1 MVKIKKIISIVLV
14 AALCFT
20 MVPLKV
26 NAKKEETVKE
36 FKEIKTIED
45 LYGMNNHPKGNYRLM
60 NDIDISAETAK
71 GGSWDTGHGWT
82 PLKEFYGEFDGNG
95 HRIKG
100 MHIYGNPGR
109 YVGLFSEVS
118 GKVYNL
124 GMTDVEI
131 EDLEEDKDYDIGAI
145 AGRLY
150 GSISK
155 CYSSG
160 KLVCPATTNR
170 SNEIA
175 CGGIVGEYEGCSWID
190 SCYNA
195 LDIVDSDNECKVS
208 IGGIAGCPFYVDD
221 DYYDDYGIERCYNVG
236 RVSGMAIC
244 DSDYYGCSSNYY
256 LSGTAA
262 DGDSYA
268 TVLTP
273 TQMSIQ
279 NMYLGFDLENTW
291 EIDLNSSYKY
301 PQLKEN
307 RQQRV
312 EGISIESLPNKLIYA
327 QGEDIDTDGGTV
339 KIIYEGGYSTTILL
353 TKDMLSDYDMTKTGT
368 QNIKVNYGGK
378 TVEFQIKI
386 NGIDVTDIS
395 ISGNNSIIKGDQAK
409 LSVNV
414 VPANATNKEIT
425 WSSSDESKA
434 VVDAE
439 GNVKA
444 LAAGDVVITATSS
457 NGVSASYNIKIISPC
472 VLLIIDDAEFT
483 LYKGDTKEIKTKL
496 SPIDTT
502 DTVVWS
508 SSNKNIVS
516 VDNAGKITAISPGQ
530 AKITA
535 KAGGNPDAKDSCMIT
550 VKQKLNSFYIVGVED
565 KTYTGKSIKQNV
577 RVTDGNVTLK
587 EKEDYKVN
595 YSDNVEVGTATVTV
609 SGLGFYEGT
618 IKKEFKILSKNQKP
632 DIDHSGNNSNN
643 DVNGSDDISNSDT
656 VEKITIAK
664 TSIKYAKNI
673 KGKKIEI
680 QYKKVGKADGYQ
692 IRYALKSDMS
702 SSKLKVTAKTKYTIT
717 SLKKKKKY
725 YIQVRAYSYDTSNK
739 KVYGKWSSKKS
750 VKVNK

>member
-1 MVKIKKIISIVLV
+1 M
-14 AALCFT
+14 
-20 MVPLKV
+20 
-26 NAKKEETVKE
+26 
-36 FKEIKTIED
+36 
-45 LYGMNNHPKGNYRLM
+45 
-60 NDIDISAETAK
+60 
-71 GGSWDTGHGWT
+71 
-82 PLKEFYGEFDGNG
+82 
-95 HRIKG
+95 
-100 MHIYGNPGR
+100 
-109 YVGLFSEVS
+109 
-118 GKVYNL
+118 
-124 GMTDVEI
+124 
-131 EDLEEDKDYDIGAI
+131 
-145 AGRLY
+145 
-150 GSISK
+150 
-155 CYSSG
+155 
-160 KLVCPATTNR
+160 
-170 SNEIA
+170 
-175 CGGIVGEYEGCSWID
+175 
-190 SCYNA
+190 
-195 LDIVDSDNECKVS
+195 
-208 IGGIAGCPFYVDD
+208 
-221 DYYDDYGIERCYNVG
+221 
-236 RVSGMAIC
+236 
-244 DSDYYGCSSNYY
+244 
-256 LSGTAA
+256 SGTAA